1 MKLRSF
7 KIVFPIAFHAEVL
20 GVLIAVLP
28 VGVFAAS
35 TMNSEQWFP
44 QKPEASFHP

>member
-7 KIVFPIAFHAEVL
+7 KIVSRTAFHAEVL

-28 VGVFAAS
+28 QPRR
-35 TMNSEQWFP
+35 MW
-44 QKPEASFHP
+44 